1 MFSILSQEYGYNQD
15 YYITTLTTSEINLQ
29 PTITFLDK
37 NDSLLLK
44 IKLNEQRGERFGP
57 DCPHELETIF

>member
-1 MFSILSQEYGYNQD
+1 MFSILCQEYGDNQD
-15 YYITTLTTSEINLQ
+15 YYITTLTNSEINLK

-44 IKLNEQRGERFGP
+44 IKLNEQR
-57 DCPHELETIF
+57 